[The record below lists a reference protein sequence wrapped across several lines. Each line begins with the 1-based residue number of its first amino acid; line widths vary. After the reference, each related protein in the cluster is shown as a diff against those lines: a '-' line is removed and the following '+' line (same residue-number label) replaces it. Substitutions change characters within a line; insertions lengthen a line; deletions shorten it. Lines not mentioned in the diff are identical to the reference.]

1 MCSMRIARTA
11 AELRRS
17 VAAWRAAGERVA
29 LVPTM
34 GALHGGHL
42 SLMALARRRAD
53 RSVASLFVNPRQFG
67 PGEDMAR
74 YPRDEAGDA
83 RLLREA
89 GVDLLYAPGAEAIYP
104 PGFATLVSV
113 AGPACGLEACH
124 RPRFFDGVATVV
136 ARLLLQALPDEAI
149 FGEKDYQQLLVVRR
163 LALDLDLPTRIAAA
177 PTVREADGLA
187 MSSRNAWLD
196 ADGRRRAPALYRAL
210 ETAAAALAAG
220 TAPADALAAGR
231 AALRAAFDRV
241 DYLEWRDAATLAP
254 LAAAERPGRLLA
266 AVRLGPVRLI
276 DNVAVAGG
284 QP

>member
-1 MCSMRIARTA
+1 MCSLRIVRSA

-67 PGEDMAR
+67 PGEDAAR

-89 GVDLLYAPGAEAIYP
+89 GVDLLYAPGAGAIYP

-113 AGPACGLEACH
+113 AGPARGLEADH
-124 RPRFFDGVATVV
+124 RPGFFDGVATVV
-136 ARLLLQALPDEAI
+136 AKLLAQALPDEAI

-163 LALDLDLPTRIAAA
+163 LALDLDLPTRIVAA
-177 PTVREADGLA
+177 PTAREADGLA

-220 TAPADALAAGR
+220 APPAATLAAGL

-276 DNVAVAGG
+276 DNLAVGG
-284 QP
+284 GRP